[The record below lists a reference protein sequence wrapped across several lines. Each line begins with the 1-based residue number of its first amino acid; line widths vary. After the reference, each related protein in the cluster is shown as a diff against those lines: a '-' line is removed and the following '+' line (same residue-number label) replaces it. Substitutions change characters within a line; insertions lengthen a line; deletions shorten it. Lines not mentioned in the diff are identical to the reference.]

1 MSHDN
6 REGAT
11 PWENVLI
18 TGASSGI
25 GYAVAKA
32 IASRGA
38 RVFVAARRVDRLQSL
53 VDEIVGAGGRAEA
66 LEMDVA
72 DADAHHDAVRELD
85 TRAPLDLVIANAG
98 VSGTSPGTEID
109 WKVVRHAL
117 DINLVG
123 AAATIC
129 GALPGMVARKRGHVS
144 AVSSL
149 AGWRGLPGSAAYSAS
164 KAGIITFLE
173 SLRVDLDGSGL
184 AVTAIC
190 PGFVKTDMTAKM
202 KGLPFLM
209 EVDRAAEVIVSSL
222 VARDW
227 MCAFPTPTALGMRAL
242 TWLPRPVYDAV
253 GRKFDFRRRRSAEQ

>member
-1 MSHDN
+1 MTDDP
-6 REGAT
+6 R
-11 PWENVLI
+11 WQNVLI

-25 GYAVAKA
+25 GRAVAKS

-38 RVFVAARRVDRLQSL
+38 RVFVAARRVEMLESL
-53 VDEIVGAGGRAEA
+53 VGEIAAAGGRAEA
-66 LEMDVA
+66 IAMDVS
-72 DADAHHDAVRELD
+72 DADAHEAAVRELD
-85 TRAPLDLVIANAG
+85 GRAPLDLVIANAG
-98 VSGTSPGTEID
+98 ISGTSSGTNID
-109 WKVVRHAL
+109 WKTVRRCI
-117 DINLVG
+117 DVNLTG

-164 KAGIITFLE
+164 KAGIIAFLE
-173 SLRVDLDGSGL
+173 SLRVDLDGSGV

-202 KGLPFLM
+202 KNLPFLM
-209 EVDRAAEVIVSSL
+209 DVERASEIIVGSL
-222 VARDW
+222 LARDW

-242 TWLPRPVYDAV
+242 TWMPSSLYHSFG
-253 GRKFDFRRRRSAEQ
+253 GRFGRRAR